1 MTFLLKF
8 LSLSSK
14 SVFFTKLAISFLL
27 AKFACFSLAVK
38 FSDVNLSDPWVVIYL
53 SWPWS
58 IEVLFSVS
66 LIFVLQSVFLSK
78 LLTLGTLFST
88 AVRAVVVGKL
98 VISGISLLISVILRL
113 REALVAKLVMSEI
126 LPSIFFY
133 LSIKYNFFN
142 DIKFC
147 YIT

>member
-1 MTFLLKF
+1 M
-8 LSLSSK
+8 
-14 SVFFTKLAISFLL
+14 
-27 AKFACFSLAVK
+27 
-38 FSDVNLSDPWVVIYL
+38 
-53 SWPWS
+53 
-58 IEVLFSVS
+58 
-66 LIFVLQSVFLSK
+66 LQSVFLSK
-78 LLTLGTLFST
+78 LLTLGILFST